1 MDWLRKFM
9 LGRYGIDHLYKALI
23 LLSIVI
29 SIISLLTDF
38 ELLNNISIAILIY
51 AVFRVFSRNTEKRAR
66 ENAAF
71 LNWYNALL
79 NKFAIRR
86 NRFKDMKT
94 YRFLKCPQCGQTLRV
109 PKGKGKIRITC
120 PKCNT
125 KFETRT

>member
-1 MDWLRKFM
+1 M
-9 LGRYGIDHLYKALI
+9 GRYGIDHLYKALL

-29 SIISLLTDF
+29 SIIGMLTDF
-38 ELLNNISIAILIY
+38 ELLNTIALAILIY
-51 AVFRVFSRNTEKRAR
+51 AVYRVLSRDTAKRAR

-71 LNWYNALL
+71 LNWYNTLRNKMSNKKNHL
-79 NKFAIRR
+79 N
-86 NRFKDMKT
+86 DMKT
-94 YRFLKCPQCGQTLRV
+94 HKFLKCPQCRQTLRV